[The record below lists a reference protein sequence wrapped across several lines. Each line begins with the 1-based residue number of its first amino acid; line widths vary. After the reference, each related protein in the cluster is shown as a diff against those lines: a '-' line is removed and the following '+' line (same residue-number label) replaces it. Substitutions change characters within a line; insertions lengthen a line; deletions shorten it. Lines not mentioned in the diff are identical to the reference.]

1 MSRRAKE
8 SDASLAF
15 STTTIDDV
23 MMMSFFGY
31 FLPLLCVFWI
41 FFCVFWWISF
51 CFCVRKSSIL
61 LQCRPKQQCVL
72 LYTFRKNSLFFA
84 KKKKIKKEKR
94 GTKKKTKMLCSSRL
108 PFAFFFLSPPK
119 KKILS
124 FFDRLCPTFLCVAL
138 RLHQRKERSLK
149 KRLERPFDARTHKT
163 NARKR
168 ETHTHTHTERE
179 RERER
184 EKNMG
189 KRKSKAP
196 PPKKVQPKL
205 DTTFTC
211 PFCNHEKSVSAKLD
225 FQQYK
230 GLVECSVCGQ
240 KYACKIDD
248 LSAAIDVYSDWIDA
262 CERLNAPGGD
272 GEEEEEEDEEVLRK
286 ERELD
291 AGEMGLK
298 KKIKKKKQKTGTR
311 KDDQYEKD
319 FIDSEDDEEDASDT
333 SESDSDA

>member
-1 MSRRAKE
+1 MCFGGSLFVFVFERA
-8 SDASLAF
+8 
-15 STTTIDDV
+15 
-23 MMMSFFGY
+23 
-31 FLPLLCVFWI
+31 
-41 FFCVFWWISF
+41 
-51 CFCVRKSSIL
+51 
-61 LQCRPKQQCVL
+61 VL
-72 LYTFRKNSLFFA
+72 LFFFSVVRSSSVLLHTFRENSLFFA
-84 KKKKIKKEKR
+84 KKKKIRRKKRKER
-94 GTKKKTKMLCSSRL
+94 NKKKDKMLCSSRL

-119 KKILS
+119 KKFFPSSTDFARLS
-124 FFDRLCPTFLCVAL
+124 FVSRFDY
-138 RLHQRKERSLK
+138 
-149 KRLERPFDARTHKT
+149 T
-163 NARKR
+163 NAKR
-168 ETHTHTHTERE
+168 GASKNDSSARLTPAPTKRTREREKHTHTHIHTHT
-179 RERER
+179 ERER

-298 KKIKKKKQKTGTR
+298 KKIKKKKQ
-311 KDDQYEKD
+311 
-319 FIDSEDDEEDASDT
+319 
-333 SESDSDA
+333 

>member
-1 MSRRAKE
+1 MTPA
-8 SDASLAF
+8 
-15 STTTIDDV
+15 T
-23 MMMSFFGY
+23 
-31 FLPLLCVFWI
+31 
-41 FFCVFWWISF
+41 
-51 CFCVRKSSIL
+51 
-61 LQCRPKQQCVL
+61 
-72 LYTFRKNSLFFA
+72 
-84 KKKKIKKEKR
+84 
-94 GTKKKTKMLCSSRL
+94 
-108 PFAFFFLSPPK
+108 
-119 KKILS
+119 
-124 FFDRLCPTFLCVAL
+124 
-138 RLHQRKERSLK
+138 
-149 KRLERPFDARTHKT
+149 KT
-163 NARKR
+163 NARKKER
-168 ETHTHTHTERE
+168 KRERE

-184 EKNMG
+184 ENNMG

-298 KKIKKKKQKTGTR
+298 KKIKEKKQKTGTR
-311 KDDQYEKD
+311 KEDQYEKD
-319 FIDSEDDEEDASDT
+319 FIDSEDDEEGASDT
-333 SESDSDA
+333 SESDSD

>member
-51 CFCVRKSSIL
+51 CFCVRKSSIIIL
-61 LQCRPKQQCVL
+61 LQCRPKQQCFITHFEKIL
-72 LYTFRKNSLFFA
+72 SSSQ
-84 KKKKIKKEKR
+84 KKKKDKK
-94 GTKKKTKMLCSSRL
+94 
-108 PFAFFFLSPPK
+108 
-119 KKILS
+119 
-124 FFDRLCPTFLCVAL
+124 
-138 RLHQRKERSLK
+138 RKERNKKKDQNVVFFTSPFCFFFSLSSK
-149 KRLERPFDARTHKT
+149 KKNFFPSSTDFARLSFVSRFDYT
-163 NARKR
+163 NAKR
-168 ETHTHTHTERE
+168 GASKNDSSARLTPAPTKRTREREKHTHTHTYRE

-298 KKIKKKKQKTGTR
+298 KKIKKKKQKTATR

-319 FIDSEDDEEDASDT
+319 FIDSEDDEEGASDT
-333 SESDSDA
+333 SESDSD

>member
-1 MSRRAKE
+1 
-8 SDASLAF
+8 
-15 STTTIDDV
+15 
-23 MMMSFFGY
+23 
-31 FLPLLCVFWI
+31 
-41 FFCVFWWISF
+41 
-51 CFCVRKSSIL
+51 
-61 LQCRPKQQCVL
+61 
-72 LYTFRKNSLFFA
+72 
-84 KKKKIKKEKR
+84 
-94 GTKKKTKMLCSSRL
+94 
-108 PFAFFFLSPPK
+108 
-119 KKILS
+119 
-124 FFDRLCPTFLCVAL
+124 
-138 RLHQRKERSLK
+138 
-149 KRLERPFDARTHKT
+149 
-163 NARKR
+163 
-168 ETHTHTHTERE
+168 
-179 RERER
+179 
-184 EKNMG
+184 MG

-319 FIDSEDDEEDASDT
+319 FIDSEDDEEGASDT
-333 SESDSDA
+333 SERDSD